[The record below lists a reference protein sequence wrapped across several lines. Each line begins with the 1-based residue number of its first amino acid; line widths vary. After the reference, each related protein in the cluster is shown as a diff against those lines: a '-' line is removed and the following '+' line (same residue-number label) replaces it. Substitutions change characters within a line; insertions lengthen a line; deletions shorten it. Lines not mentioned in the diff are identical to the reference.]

1 MYRKNRFW
9 NSILFKFSVRVLLL
23 GLISILS
30 ISYIVREQMQHN
42 IENQITEEV
51 KSIQSNSKIYIR
63 QILLLNNSTINED
76 GFKSCMYEIESQI
89 RNSGNFEVTL
99 YDMSGEPLRD
109 DREINRKMAGERE
122 DFAQALEGKSAFTVV
137 YGQNKSCKVYFT
149 MPVEIMNQKLG
160 ILSYYLDYDSI
171 YQREWSTINS
181 MFRVMMLAFGVIFLL
196 VWVMMQHM
204 VTPVRKLSRISSDVS
219 GHLADGQIDSGLV
232 EGFPYKDRKDEI
244 GELSRNYAQM
254 LKVTEEQFYKIGED
268 RDRILRLWNSRQ
280 EFYNNVTH
288 ELKTPLTTISGYAQL
303 IEENGLSDEELFYSG
318 MEHILQESTR
328 LHRMVVQLLEMQNK
342 ESIADPEPVE
352 ITALLSEVTASM
364 QMKARRYENR
374 LVLKS
379 EGTCVVLGKE
389 DRIRQVF
396 INLIDNA
403 IKYGEPRKKILISV
417 RRKEDNVQI
426 SVVNAG
432 VLDEEEKQRIFEP
445 FYRIDK
451 ERSRELGSSGLG
463 LALVGKIMEEHGG
476 TVRAESRDEGYVI
489 FSVYFPVMERR
500 RERGEDE

>member
-1 MYRKNRFW
+1 M
-9 NSILFKFSVRVLLL
+9 L
-23 GLISILS
+23 GLVSILS
-30 ISYIVREQMQHN
+30 VSYFVKEQMQHN
-42 IENQITEEV
+42 IENQITEEL
-51 KSIQSNSKIYIR
+51 KNIRSNSQIYIR
-63 QILLLNNSTINED
+63 QILLLNNSTIDEN
-76 GFKSCMYEIESQI
+76 GFRSCQYEIESQI

-99 YDMSGEPLRD
+99 YDADGEILQD
-109 DREINRKMAGERE
+109 DRDAGRKIESERA
-122 DFAQALEGKSAFTVV
+122 DFVQALEGKSAFTVV
-137 YGQNKSCKVYFT
+137 YGKNKSCKVYFT

-160 ILSYYLDYDSI
+160 LLSYYLDYDSV

-181 MFRVMMLAFGVIFLL
+181 MLHIMVLVFGVIYLL
-196 VWVMMQHM
+196 MWVMIRHM
-204 VTPVRKLSRISSDVS
+204 VTPIRRLSRISSDVS
-219 GHLADGQIDSGLV
+219 EHLVDGQMDGELL
-232 EGFPYKDRKDEI
+232 ERFPYEDRKDEI

-254 LKVTEEQFYKIGED
+254 LKVTDEQFEKINED

-303 IEENGLSDEELFYSG
+303 IEENGLNDEELFYSG

-328 LHRMVVQLLEMQNK
+328 LHRMVVQLLEMQSK
-342 ESIADPEPVE
+342 ESITDPEPVE
-352 ITALLSEVTASM
+352 IGGLLSEVTASM

-379 EGTCVVLGKE
+379 EGTYVVLGKE

-403 IKYGEPRKKILISV
+403 IKYGEPRKKIMIRV
-417 RRKEDNVQI
+417 RRKADKVQI
-426 SVVNAG
+426 SVTNSG
-432 VLDEEEKQRIFEP
+432 RLEKDEEKRIFEP

-476 TVRAESRDEGYVI
+476 NVQAESRDEGYVI
-489 FSVYFPVMERR
+489 FTVCFPLMERGK
-500 RERGEDE
+500 ESGADE